1 MSFLEALK
9 GNSTLELP
17 LVHVRDVV
25 VFPKSITPIFAGTK
39 FAVASADESA
49 KTEKRVVISLLK
61 GALDDGK
68 PDIEVH
74 EVGTLVRIIQQV
86 RLPDGSARLLVE
98 GERRVRIKKTA
109 YRKDHLVAFVEPM
122 PDDSDLPDDRLMEA
136 SLKLARKSFQQ
147 YAELVRKIPPETL
160 AAVERVESPH
170 ELCDLVAGALQ
181 VGVARKQDLL
191 SPESAI
197 ERLEVLEATLEGEI
211 EILTLQR
218 KISGRVKSRIDRNQ
232 KEYFLQEQLKEINKE
247 LGREGDE
254 PETVE
259 LEKRLAAR
267 NPPPEVLAKAKKEL
281 ARLSKVQALS
291 PEAGVIRTYCEWLA
305 DLPWSEQSADNRDIE
320 YVSRAL
326 DEDHFGLERPK
337 ERILEYI
344 AVQQLSE
351 RARTPLLCLVGP
363 PGTGKTS
370 LGRSVARGLG
380 RGFVRF
386 SLGGLRDEA
395 EIRGHRKTYVGAL
408 PGKIIQSMR
417 RVATINPVFLL
428 DELDKMSSDF
438 RGDPASALLEVLDPE
453 QNLAFVDHY
462 LEVSYDLSKV
472 LFIATANSLHG
483 IPYALLDRMEVIEVP
498 GYSEFEKLEIAKKFI
513 IPKTLASSGLS
524 GPKVSFR
531 DAAILEVIRH
541 YTMESGV
548 RNLER
553 EIARMARKL
562 AREAVTAGCATDP
575 ERLKS
580 WSATVTAKRATKLL
594 GKRRRGDDILMA
606 NGEAGIANGLAWTET
621 GGTLLPIEASLF
633 AGEDGLILTGNLGD
647 VMKESARAAF
657 TYIKSRAA
665 DFGLPD
671 SGFAHRAIHIHV
683 PEGAI
688 PKDGPSAGLALAATI
703 LSAFSGLGLKS
714 GQAMTG
720 EITLTGRVL
729 PVGGVKEKILAAHR
743 NGIRVVL
750 LPEGN
755 RQDLEDV
762 PKEVLES
769 TEFIFAKTIAAAV
782 PSLFPEGSFPLKAVP
797 PAGTSPA
804 EPVLPAALA
813 SPTEPSP
820 TQA

>member
-39 FAVASADESA
+39 FAVASADEAA
-49 KTEKRVVISLLK
+49 KSEKRVVISLLK

-98 GERRVRIKKTA
+98 GERRVRIRKTA

-122 PDDSDLPDDRLMEA
+122 PDDSDLSDNKLLDATM
-136 SLKLARKSFQQ
+136 KLARKSFQQ
-147 YAELVRKIPPETL
+147 YAELARKIPPETL

-181 VGVARKQDLL
+181 VGVARKQELL
-191 SPESAI
+191 SPEGAT
-197 ERLEVLEATLEGEI
+197 ERLEVLEATLQGEI

-247 LGREGDE
+247 LGREGEE

-320 YVSRAL
+320 CVGRAL

-417 RVATINPVFLL
+417 RVATVNPVFLL

-462 LEVSYDLSKV
+462 LELAYDLSKV

-483 IPYALLDRMEVIEVP
+483 IPYPLLDRMEIIEIP
-498 GYSEFEKLEIAKKFI
+498 GYSEYEKLEIAKKFI

-575 ERLKS
+575 ERRKS
-580 WSATVTAKRATKLL
+580 WSATVTAKRASKLL

-606 NGEAGIANGLAWTET
+606 NGEPGIANGLAWTET

-633 AGEDGLILTGNLGD
+633 AGDDGLILTGNLGD

-665 DFGLPD
+665 DFGL
-671 SGFAHRAIHIHV
+671 SESSFAHRAIHIHV

-688 PKDGPSAGLALAATI
+688 PKDGPSAGLALAATM

-714 GQAMTG
+714 GLAMTG

-743 NGIRVVL
+743 NGIRVVF
-750 LPEGN
+750 LPDGN
-755 RQDLEDV
+755 RPDLEDV

-769 TEFIFAKTIAAAV
+769 TQFIFSRTIADALLG
-782 PSLFPEGSFPLKAVP
+782 LFPEGSFPLKALP
-797 PAGTSPA
+797 AAGTSSAVPSV
-804 EPVLPAALA
+804 PP
-813 SPTEPSP
+813 EPSSI
-820 TQA
+820 QA